1 MAHWLDTRE
10 VMEAVGLGHLL
21 KVGSARCPISGRF
34 VGNQEPSD
42 DEVVE
47 KLCEP
52 SYDPNAEYEA
62 AQAEPEYVDDVFD
75 PIWDYNFT
83 DDEDSEGTLN
93 EGQHSYHFDEDNN
106 QYPHDFNGDDY
117 PDNDEE
123 DYAEW
128 LLLEEPL
135 PDNEETVTAEFEVIS
150 PVRSKFRWVADSHGK
165 HGRKPVSRRQQI
177 CRGYKQKEFD
187 SRISS

>member
-47 KLCEP
+47 NLREP

-62 AQAEPEYVDDVFD
+62 AQGESECVDDVFD
-75 PIWDYNFT
+75 PIWDYGFT
-83 DDEDSEGTLN
+83 ANEDSEDTFSDGH
-93 EGQHSYHFDEDNN
+93 HSYCFDEDDN

-135 PDNEETVTAEFEVIS
+135 PDSEEPVTAEFEVIS
-150 PVRSKFRWVADSHGK
+150 LVRSKFRWVADSHGK
-165 HGRKPVSRRQQI
+165 HGRKPVLRRQQI